1 MNLMNGNVTFGTQ
14 GGPLNDTLGWMLDD
28 ALTVP
33 GARHAILLSADGMLR
48 AHSQGI
54 GRDEAD
60 RQAAALSALQSISR
74 STAEFANHSDSA
86 WRQTLIEFADGF
98 VFLIAAGPGAY
109 LAVSAAA
116 DVDMEAVTFR
126 MHKLVDRL
134 GKELTTP
141 PRQGMGRPA

>member
-1 MNLMNGNVTFGTQ
+1 MNANPTARANGD
-14 GGPLNDTLGWMLDD
+14 PLNDQLGWMLDD

-54 GRDEAD
+54 SRDEAE
-60 RQAAALSALQSISR
+60 RQAAALSGLQSISR
-74 STAEFANHSDSA
+74 STAEFTDHPTTT
-86 WRQTLIEFADGF
+86 WRQTLIEFSDGF
-98 VFLIAAGPGAY
+98 VFLVAAGPGAY
-109 LAVSAAA
+109 LAVSATA

-134 GKELTTP
+134 GKELTSP
-141 PRQGMGRPA
+141 PRQNAGRPA

>member
-1 MNLMNGNVTFGTQ
+1 MNGLHDTS
-14 GGPLNDTLGWMLDD
+14 NDRLGWMLDD
-28 ALTVP
+28 ALAVP

-54 GRDEAD
+54 NRDESE
-60 RQAAALSALQSISR
+60 RQAAALAGLQSISR
-74 STAEFANHSDSA
+74 STAEFCDDPETV
-86 WRQTLIEFADGF
+86 WRQTLIEFVDGF
-98 VFLIAAGPGAY
+98 VFLVAAGPGAY

-134 GKELTTP
+134 GKELTSP
-141 PRQGMGRPA
+141 PRQDVGRTA